1 MKMETIIEAADKK
14 FPKFVDTLHVPP
26 ESLDSDLWKDR
37 KEFFRYGFIS
47 GYLHR
52 KKEKKKK
59 KQCTP

>member
-1 MKMETIIEAADKK
+1 MQMETIIEIADKK

-26 ESLDSDLWKDR
+26 ESMNSELWEMR

-52 KKEKKKK
+52 KKENRKKK
-59 KQCTP
+59 